1 MSLLQKD
8 QPLYLPKGS
17 IRGILALFVTGAYIV
32 GAFTELE
39 LVTLVLGFYFGE
51 RSSAVS

>member
-1 MSLLQKD
+1 MSLLQSD

-17 IRGILALFVTGAYIV
+17 VRAVLALTTLAAYIA
-32 GAFTELE
+32 GAFQELE

-51 RSSAVS
+51 RSSLSS